1 MSVEPTLKEL
11 KEKLAEE
18 EQIYAELLEKMDQL
32 SRFHAPFDQDT
43 TLNPLLNNLNKS
55 PAITSVKEKSERKGF
70 RGLFEKIT
78 SRFVE
83 PHLNTLQDAISEQR
97 EFNSKLIQFM
107 NRFGE
112 TINHT
117 MAVQAELSSVLVR
130 FAQRIDQLA
139 DAKDRLYASLGNTRT
154 DVILEAMDKR
164 IETARVGMRRLQEN
178 VEGIDTSIAITR
190 SELVGLQTGT
200 ASNKPA
206 ENRGSAFSTDHYVAF
221 EERFRGDSNT
231 LRNRFSN
238 YISFFEGHGP
248 VVDLGCGRGEFLEL
262 LKETNVE
269 GKGVDENPS
278 MVQSCKE
285 KGLDVHTGDVFSYL
299 SNSTSNSIGGIFSAQ
314 LIEHLPP
321 HTIKIFLEECF
332 RALNSDGRL
341 LIETINP
348 ESVTAFISFYRDLT
362 HQKPI
367 HPKTLDFMLRAAGFR
382 DVAIRYTSPVS
393 ERARLLSITSN
404 SPNTETLNQNVSK
417 LNALLFGELDYAAI
431 ATK

>member
-1 MSVEPTLKEL
+1 MSVDPTLKEL

-55 PAITSVKEKSERKGF
+55 PAITSVKKNSERKGL
-70 RGLFEKIT
+70 GSLFEKIT

-117 MAVQAELSSVLVR
+117 MAVQAELSSVIVR
-130 FAQRIDQLA
+130 FSQRIDQLA

-164 IETARVGMRRLQEN
+164 IETARVGMRRLQEK

-190 SELVGLQTGT
+190 SELGGLQTGT
-200 ASNKPA
+200 ASNRPE
-206 ENRGSAFSTDHYVAF
+206 ENLSSAFSTDHYVAF

-238 YISFFEGHGP
+238 YISFFKEHGP

-269 GKGVDENPS
+269 GKEICKNNGNNNCSVFCYLLPS
-278 MVQSCKE
+278 YGHQ
-285 KGLDVHTGDVFSYL
+285 
-299 SNSTSNSIGGIFSAQ
+299 IG
-314 LIEHLPP
+314 
-321 HTIKIFLEECF
+321 
-332 RALNSDGRL
+332 N
-341 LIETINP
+341 
-348 ESVTAFISFYRDLT
+348 
-362 HQKPI
+362 
-367 HPKTLDFMLRAAGFR
+367 
-382 DVAIRYTSPVS
+382 
-393 ERARLLSITSN
+393 
-404 SPNTETLNQNVSK
+404 
-417 LNALLFGELDYAAI
+417 
-431 ATK
+431 